1 MGGVLGQIGS
11 AQHRAGRRQ
20 ARLVITPSGFPA
32 DDFTQP
38 QQPLRRDAELR
49 MLEINRRADALE
61 AKLAGTRGTLAR
73 ATGNS
78 TRETVRATTSD
89 GTSVVARVAID
100 ARSAGTRSALE
111 QERQQ
116 VSLMLQNSVASH
128 PHQAILGARGIQ
140 RLSSD
145 MRDRLNE
152 FLASRQV
159 EPVRDVVIQDLLVKQ
174 R

>member
-1 MGGVLGQIGS
+1 MDDSHDHLLTLAAKIVS
-11 AQHRAGRRQ
+11 AHVGNND
-20 ARLVITPSGFPA
+20 TPSSALPNLIR
-32 DDFTQP
+32 DVYNSLRDVEP
-38 QQPLRRDAELR
+38 QDSAPQAVAMRPVS
-49 MLEINRRADALE
+49 
-61 AKLAGTRGTLAR
+61 AGPTRGDRVAP
-73 ATGNS
+73 S
-78 TRETVRATTSD
+78 WVQSETVRATTSD

-128 PHQAILGARGIQ
+128 PHQAVLGARGIQ

-159 EPVRDVVIQDLLVKQ
+159 EPVRDVIVQDLLVKQ